1 MSVVNIT
8 LKIFRFRTF
17 AYKSDNQR
25 SVENFTL
32 EIFRLHTFACKC
44 DNWRS
49 VEKINFRLH
58 TLLHCFACKSDNW
71 RSVEKIDFRL
81 HTLLHSFACKSDNWR
96 SVGNITLEI
105 PTENTPIQSITR
117 SARATWPILDMLGL
131 EISKNRLQNWDS
143 SQVVC
148 EPPHCKPRIALECS
162 RPLYSTPALVKCSAL

>member
-105 PTENTPIQSITR
+105 PENTPVKWYANHLIVS
-117 SARATWPILDMLGL
+117 PGL
-131 EISKNRLQNWDS
+131 LQNAADHSIAHQLQS
-143 SQVVC
+143 SAL
-148 EPPHCKPRIALECS
+148 HCKPRIAFL
-162 RPLYSTPALVKCSAL
+162 RFRHQQIILAHQV